1 MVKTI
6 LFPSSYFGINKV
18 DEDLQAEY
26 EAVLRTGL
34 FDVIIF
40 DYDDWFSKGKITLSK
55 LPAERTVAI
64 HRGWM
69 MKPEQYHQF
78 YPNYLHLKILLLCH

>member
-1 MVKTI
+1 M
-6 LFPSSYFGINKV
+6 

-40 DYDDWFSKGKITLSK
+40 GYDDWFSKIKDYVKSVKGADFPKYFDS
-55 LPAERTVAI
+55 TVAQDELN
-64 HRGWM
+64 RWM
-69 MKPEQYHQF
+69 E
-78 YPNYLHLKILLLCH
+78 I

>member
-40 DYDDWFSKGKITLSK
+40 GYDDWFSKGKITLSK
-55 LPAERTVAI
+55 LPTEI
-64 HRGWM
+64 S
-69 MKPEQYHQF
+69 Q
-78 YPNYLHLKILLLCH
+78 